1 MMSQTVKELHNQRKK
16 LWNASI
22 ASHKKYID
30 PENGLFK
37 PQFLESRNCPVCG
50 TNDYIVLFAKEGGQ
64 YVKCLSCSMVYI
76 NPVFT
81 DEALNDYYGKN
92 HSVQAELV
100 EDGDPFYEKLYNS
113 GLDSIE
119 RYSPK
124 GSILDIGCSSGIFLN
139 IAREREWTT
148 YGVELNVG
156 EYSIASKRGHIVYNE
171 LLDKITFEAQF
182 NAVTLWDVFEH
193 IKDGGFYLNMMKKLL
208 FKKGIIFLQIPSS
221 DALAAR
227 ILQEKCNMFDGLEH
241 VNLYGVSTIRRL
253 ADKCGLKILD
263 IRTVIPE
270 IGVINNYL
278 NYEDP
283 YQGSIDNKT
292 DIPNLINENELN
304 ERLMG
309 YKLQVVLGGMK

>member
-1 MMSQTVKELHNQRKK
+1 MDLTVKELHNQRKK

-22 ASHKKYID
+22 ASHEKYIN
-30 PENGLFK
+30 PENGLFQA
-37 PQFLESRNCPVCG
+37 QFLENRNCPVCSQG
-50 TNDYIVLFAKEGGQ
+50 EYIALFAKEGGQ
-64 YVKCLSCSMVYI
+64 YVKCANCGMVYI

-81 DEALNDYYGKN
+81 DQALNDYYDKN

-100 EDGDPFYEKLYNS
+100 EDGDPFYEKLYNK

-119 RYSPK
+119 KYSSK
-124 GSILDIGCSSGIFLN
+124 GNILDIGCSSGIFLD
-139 IAREREWTT
+139 IARERTWKTW
-148 YGVELNVG
+148 GVELNVQ
-156 EYSIASKRGHIVYNE
+156 EYSMACKRGHQVYNQ
-171 LLDKITFEAQF
+171 LLGKIKFETRF
-182 NAVTLWDVFEH
+182 NAITLWDVFEH
-193 IKDGGFYLNMMKKLL
+193 IKDGAFYLNMMKKML
-208 FKKGIIFLQIPSS
+208 FEKGVIFLQIPSA

-241 VNLYGVSTIRRL
+241 VNLYGVNTIKQL

-263 IRTVIPE
+263 IRTVISE

-283 YQGSIDNKT
+283 YLGSVDNKT
-292 DIPNLINENELN
+292 NIPGLIDETQLN

-309 YKLQVVLGGMK
+309 YKLQVVLGEMK